1 MTEIL
6 TRLQDLNATDLT
18 VRQVSYALGRSE
30 PFVCGLIAAGKLEV
44 VELHSTSNHRWD
56 TGNGKEKCAGTRKKQ
71 PRGYLI
77 LRDAVLI
84 YLVKSTKGGREV
96 ILHAIEET
104 FPRSAK
110 LCRKVAESLEAP
122 PENVIPMPG
131 AGVKKAN
138 AHKPAENPAQL
149 FLFTA

>member
-6 TRLQDLNATDLT
+6 TRLHELNATDLT

-30 PFVCGLIAAGKLEV
+30 PFVCGLIAAGRLET

-56 TGNGKEKCAGTRKKQ
+56 SGLGKDKAPGQTRKQ
-71 PRGYLI
+71 PKGYLI

-96 ILHAIEET
+96 ILHAIEES

-110 LCRKVAESLEAP
+110 LCRKVAESLDAP
-122 PENVIPMPG
+122 APENVFPMPAGQG
-131 AGVKKAN
+131 ARKA
-138 AHKPAENPAQL
+138 KLPAENPAQL